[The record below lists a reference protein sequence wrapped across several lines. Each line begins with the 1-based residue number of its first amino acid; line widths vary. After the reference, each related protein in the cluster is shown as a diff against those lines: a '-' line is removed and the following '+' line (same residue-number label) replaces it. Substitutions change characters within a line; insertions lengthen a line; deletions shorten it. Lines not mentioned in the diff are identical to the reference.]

1 MKPSATDGFFIF
13 QTFSLIKYYIF
24 KTLNIEIPFPSQS
37 TALINFNIQMT
48 KQSMDFR
55 KGKSGLFQP
64 VYGRINGIIIRSP
77 QICIFKVIPIENSPR
92 KIAAGKD
99 GI

>member
-1 MKPSATDGFFIF
+1 MKPSATDGFFIS

-24 KTLNIEIPFPSQS
+24 KTLDIEIPSPSQS
-37 TALINFNIQMT
+37 TVLINFNIQMT

-64 VYGRINGIIIRSP
+64 VYGSP
-77 QICIFKVIPIENSPR
+77 QIRFFKVSPIENSPR

-99 GI
+99 GM